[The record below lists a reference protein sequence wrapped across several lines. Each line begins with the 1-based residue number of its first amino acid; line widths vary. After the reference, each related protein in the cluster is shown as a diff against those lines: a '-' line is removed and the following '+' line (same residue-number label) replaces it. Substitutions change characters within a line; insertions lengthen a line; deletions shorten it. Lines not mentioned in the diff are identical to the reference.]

1 MTPRSFLR
9 RAEGAAAVEF
19 AITSP
24 VYFMALFGL
33 AQAALWLWAD
43 FSLQRAVDVASRCAA
58 LATHST
64 ALGICPNTTS
74 LTCTGSNIK
83 TCAATNAIGLSV
95 TSGAFTVTSAAC
107 GSKSS
112 QVSASYGV
120 PTFIP
125 LLPNIHV
132 NVSACYP
139 TT

>member
-9 RAEGAAAVEF
+9 HAEGAAAVEF
-19 AITSP
+19 ALTSP
-24 VYFMALFGL
+24 IYFMALFGL

-64 ALGICPNTTS
+64 ALGICPNTTNV
-74 LTCTGSNIK
+74 TCTGSNIK

-95 TSGAFTVTSAAC
+95 TSSAFTLTSGAC
-107 GSKSS
+107 GTKSS
-112 QVSASYGV
+112 GVAATYSV

-125 LLPNIHV
+125 VLPNIHV

-139 TT
+139 T